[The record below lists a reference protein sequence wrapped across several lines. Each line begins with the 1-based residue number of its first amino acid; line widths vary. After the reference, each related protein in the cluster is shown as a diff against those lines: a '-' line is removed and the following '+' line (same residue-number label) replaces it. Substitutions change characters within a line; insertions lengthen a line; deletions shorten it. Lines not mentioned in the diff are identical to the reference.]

1 QGCKRKGRRILP
13 CPTRKALTMGR
24 TSSAILA
31 LAAAALACVPATA
44 RAAPRTIAPSGT
56 IQGRSVHSG
65 EGSPGTGPV
74 VVPLRVADR
83 AAYAREK
90 HRLAQLEGASATL
103 SAAGVPGS
111 TSGSGIRSVAAAAV
125 FGSLNAAGLSA
136 AQQIAAFGPGADV
149 TPPDTTG
156 TIGPGHYVQFV
167 NGEVAGYQRSNLAI
181 VGTPV
186 RFSTFTG
193 GTAPCDPQIK
203 YDPKSSRWY
212 YVMIRCDGTLTEN
225 ELYLGFSKSSDP
237 SDFST
242 AAGHG
247 WCGYSYGTG
256 QFLEDYAKLGLDSSH
271 IMIRSDDYEALT
283 EPFATASILSLLK
296 PASGKIETCPATPKL
311 TAFGSETEPL
321 KTSVESHLA
330 TTPQPATAAGESA
343 SGFVVA
349 ADMTTPF
356 SGNGSHLMIWQLAG
370 T

>member
-1 QGCKRKGRRILP
+1 
-13 CPTRKALTMGR
+13 
-24 TSSAILA
+24 
-31 LAAAALACVPATA
+31 
-44 RAAPRTIAPSGT
+44 AP
-56 IQGRSVHSG
+56 
-65 EGSPGTGPV
+65 
-74 VVPLRVADR
+74 
-83 AAYAREK
+83 
-90 HRLAQLEGASATL
+90 L

-156 TIGPGHYVQFV
+156 TIGPEHYVEFV
-167 NGEVAGYQRSNLAI
+167 NGEVAAYKRSNLAI

-203 YDPKSSRWY
+203 YDPKSSRWF
-212 YVMIRCDGTLTEN
+212 YVMIRCDGTLTAN
-225 ELYLGFSKSSDP
+225 ELYLGFSKTSDP
-237 SDFST
+237 TDFST

-256 QFLEDYAKLGLDSSH
+256 QFLEDYPKLGLDSSH
-271 IMIRSDDYEALT
+271 IMIGSNDYEALT
-283 EPFATASILSLLK
+283 EAFATAHILSLPK
-296 PASGKIETCPATPKL
+296 PPSGKTETSPATTNLPE
-311 TAFGSETEPL
+311 FGPETDPL
-321 KTSVESHLA
+321 RTPVERPLA
-330 TTPQPATAAGESA
+330 PTPQPATVAGESA

-349 ADMTTPF
+349 ADMTPPF

-370 T
+370 PAETPELKALGAPA